1 MEINYDERCENCNFT
16 RCVSYEEQC
25 YECLFGFNY
34 CRLRHLEKKKLVRLQ
49 DQIENVNDELTLE
62 EYNETITEEKE
73 KELIEKQNALCKEF
87 NEYVDTL
94 KKKGK
99 VFYD

>member
-1 MEINYDERCENCNFT
+1 MQDSRSKVLTNSSAVEK
-16 RCVSYEEQC
+16 SK
-25 YECLFGFNY
+25 
-34 CRLRHLEKKKLVRLQ
+34 RHVQ
-49 DQIENVNDELTLE
+49 
-62 EYNETITEEKE
+62 

-99 VFYD
+99 IFYD

>member
-1 MEINYDERCENCNFT
+1 MEINYDERCENCDFT
-16 RCVSYEEQC
+16 HCVSYEEQC
-25 YECLFGFNY
+25 YECLFGFDY

-49 DQIENVNDELTLE
+49 DQIENLNDELALE
-62 EYNETITEEKE
+62 KYNGTITKE
-73 KELIEKQNALCKEF
+73 KRKEFFEKLNALCKEF

-99 VFYD
+99 IFYE

>member
-1 MEINYDERCENCNFT
+1 MKINYDERCENCIFI

-25 YECLFGFNY
+25 YECLFGFDY

-49 DQIENVNDELTLE
+49 YEIENVNDELVLE
-62 EYNETITEEKE
+62 EYNETITEEKG
-73 KELIEKQNALCKEF
+73 KKLIEKQNALCKEF

-99 VFYD
+99 VFYE

>member
-1 MEINYDERCENCNFT
+1 MEINYDERCKNCNFT

-25 YECLFGFNY
+25 YECLFGFDY

-49 DQIENVNDELTLE
+49 DQIENVNDELALE

-73 KELIEKQNALCKEF
+73 RTYRKAKCSL
-87 NEYVDTL
+87 
-94 KKKGK
+94 
-99 VFYD
+99 

>member
-1 MEINYDERCENCNFT
+1 MEINYDERCEYCNFN
-16 RCVSYEEQC
+16 RCFSYEEQC
-25 YECLFGFNY
+25 YECLFGFDY
-34 CRLRHLEKKKLVRLQ
+34 CRLRHLEKKKLVRLL
-49 DQIENVNDELTLE
+49 DQIENVNDELAFE

-99 VFYD
+99 VFYE